1 MTSATVAKTAKTG
14 VQAQAKPEKIRRDH
28 KVNWWLTAVVTVLS
42 LTVLV
47 PLYFAVVTA
56 LKTPGEAGTFSLPT
70 TWEWHNFADA
80 WNKVNYPKAALNS
93 AIITVCAVVLTLL
106 TNTFVAY
113 AVARNMDK
121 RFFRFL
127 YYFFLAMMFVPFTVI
142 MLPIAKEMGTLHLDN
157 QLGLIILYTILGIGT
172 NLFIASGFI
181 RSIPISLEEAARI
194 DGASTWRIFWTIIF
208 PLMGPINATIAILT
222 ALWAWNDFLLPLITL
237 TDQSNQTIP
246 LAQYVFQSQFTS
258 NYPMAFASYLMAMA
272 PVLIVYIFAQ
282 NPVPQIRRNRAGKT
296 SLWQDFASIFGRTIA
311 NFIMVIPYILAFFAV
326 FKISGGDMADHTFGG
341 FMRSL
346 FVIAGFFGGA
356 VAWWTL
362 LAFVIN
368 LVRRRFRP
376 RHMLT
381 INHVAGLIIGILG
394 IYTILSTFFDIFPN
408 VGH

>member
-1 MTSATVAKTAKTG
+1 MTSATVATKPAAAQSG
-14 VQAQAKPEKIRRDH
+14 QSQAKPEKIRKDH
-28 KVNWWLTAVVTVLS
+28 SINWWLTAAVAVLS

-127 YYFFLAMMFVPFTVI
+127 YYFFLAMMFVPFTVV

-172 NLFIASGFI
+172 NLFIAIGFI

-194 DGASTWRIFWTIIF
+194 DGASTWRIFWKIIF
-208 PLMGPINATIAILT
+208 PLMVPTMITGCIFSFM
-222 ALWAWNDFLLPLITL
+222 WRWDDFLGALLYVNKTEKYPV
-237 TDQSNQTIP
+237 S
-246 LAQYVFQSQFTS
+246 LALKMFCDPSSSSDYGAMF
-258 NYPMAFASYLMAMA
+258 AMA
-272 PVLIVYIFAQ
+272 TLSILPAVLIFFCLQRYLVEGIS
-282 NPVPQIRRNRAGKT
+282 T
-296 SLWQDFASIFGRTIA
+296 S
-311 NFIMVIPYILAFFAV
+311 
-326 FKISGGDMADHTFGG
+326 
-341 FMRSL
+341 
-346 FVIAGFFGGA
+346 
-356 VAWWTL
+356 
-362 LAFVIN
+362 
-368 LVRRRFRP
+368 
-376 RHMLT
+376 
-381 INHVAGLIIGILG
+381 GLKG
-394 IYTILSTFFDIFPN
+394 
-408 VGH
+408 